1 MVITM
6 YENIDKMQYSPMIRQ
21 YLTIKEKYPDVIVF
35 FRLGDFYEMFFND
48 AIVASKE
55 LEIVL
60 TGKDAGTS
68 ERVPMCGIPFH
79 AVSSYLDKLTDKGY
93 KVAIVEQTEDPANAK
108 GIVNREVVRI
118 VTPGTVTEGTTL
130 DDNDYNF
137 ITTVSFYKE
146 RFILAYCDLTTG
158 ENFLTSLPTSE
169 DILIAE
175 LLKLK
180 TKEVVISSS
189 SNKNIFNKMKNVVS
203 LTVSVFDDV
212 SEISY
217 MSKIFEDLDK
227 EEKETFLRLLNYI
240 VLTQKKVLVHM
251 QKVNKYNIQGFMRID
266 LSSRR
271 NLEIL
276 ETLRFQN
283 KKNTLLSVL
292 DKCSTAMGSRYLKK
306 TLTFPLVEK
315 DKLLKRYE
323 IIQKML
329 KKFIEVTELR
339 TKLEAVYDL
348 ERIVGK
354 VSYESA
360 NPKDLLHLRNSLQV
374 LPEIVNLINKIKI
387 NDYFN
392 IREDI
397 NDFRVLYDLLNNAIS
412 DDAPFSAKD
421 RGIIKKGYSQELD
434 ELNEINLSGKD
445 YLLTIEKA
453 EREKTGIKTLKI
465 GYNRVFGYF
474 IEVPK
479 GSIDMVKEEYG
490 YVRKQTIST
499 AERYITQELKEKE
512 SLILRAEEKA
522 SELEYQLFTAIRES
536 VKGYADKLQNLARVI
551 SELDMMQSFAK
562 VSNENNYIKPEIN
575 DEHIIDIKNG
585 RHPVIELM
593 ASDYVPNDVKLDKD
607 DCILL
612 ITGPNMSGKST
623 YMRELALIAV
633 MAQIGCYVPASFCN
647 IPIFDAIYTRIGAA
661 DDIVSGQSTFMVEM
675 SEVNNALSFATQ
687 NSLILFDEI
696 GRGTATY
703 DGMALAQAI
712 IEYIHENIKCKTLF
726 STHYHE
732 LTALENNLNNL
743 KNVHVSCEEVNGD
756 IVFMHKV
763 LKGSVD
769 QSYGINVAKLANIP
783 LDVILRAKDILIKLE
798 GFDSQRNNKKGFD
811 LSLSNY
817 QAPLLYDSKTEKET
831 YVLNE
836 LKQANLYTM
845 NPIDAMNF
853 LNELQKKLK

>member
-1 MVITM
+1 M

-60 TGKDAGTS
+60 TGKDAGTE
-68 ERVPMCGIPFH
+68 ERVPMCGVPYH
-79 AVSSYLDKLTDKGY
+79 AVNSYLDKLTDRGY

-108 GIVNREVVRI
+108 GIVSREVVRI
-118 VTPGTVTEGTTL
+118 VTPGTVTDGMNLEET
-130 DDNDYNF
+130 DYNF
-137 ITTVSFYKE
+137 ISTVSFFKDKYV
-146 RFILAYCDLTTG
+146 LAYCDITTG
-158 ENFLTSLPTSE
+158 ENYLTNLPPSD

-180 TKEVVISSS
+180 TKEIVISSTT
-189 SNKNIFNKMKNVVS
+189 NKNVFTQIQGVVP
-203 LTVSVFDDV
+203 LTISIHDDV
-212 SEISY
+212 SEIDY
-217 MSKIFEDLDK
+217 MSKIVEDLDK
-227 EEKETFLRLLNYI
+227 DEKETFLRLLNYI
-240 VLTQKKVLVHM
+240 VLTQKRVLVHM
-251 QKVNKYNIQGFMRID
+251 QKVVKYSIKGFMKID

-306 TLTFPLVEK
+306 NLMFPLV
-315 DKLLKRYE
+315 DKELIEKRYD
-323 IIQKML
+323 IINKML
-329 KKFIEVTELR
+329 KKFIEVSELR
-339 TKLEAVYDL
+339 SKLEVIYDL

-354 VSYESA
+354 ISYESA

-374 LPEIVNLINKIKI
+374 LPEIINLVTKIKI
-387 NDYFN
+387 NDYFDLKNN
-392 IREDI
+392 IDE
-397 NDFRVLYDLLNNAIS
+397 FKALYNLLNSSIS

-421 RGIIKKGYSQELD
+421 RGIIKKGYNQELD
-434 ELNEINLSGKD
+434 ELNDMNLSGKD
-445 YLLTIEKA
+445 YLIDFEAKEK
-453 EREKTGIKTLKI
+453 ERTGIKNLKI

-474 IEVPK
+474 IEIPN
-479 GSIDMVKEEYG
+479 GSKNLVKEEYG

-522 SELEYQLFTAIRES
+522 SELEYQLFTKIREEA
-536 VKGYADKLQNLARVI
+536 KKYADSLQNLARII

-562 VSNENNYIKPEIN
+562 VSNENKYVRPILNNEN
-575 DEHIIDIKNG
+575 IIDIKNG
-585 RHPVIELM
+585 RHPVIELTI
-593 ASDYVPNDVKLDKD
+593 DNYVPNDVKMNND
-607 DCILL
+607 DYILL

-623 YMRELALIAV
+623 YMRELALIAI
-633 MAQIGCYVPASFCN
+633 MAQIGCYVPASSASL
-647 IPIFDAIYTRIGAA
+647 PVFDAIYTRIGAA

-675 SEVNNALSFATQ
+675 NEVNNALSFATKS
-687 NSLILFDEI
+687 SLILFDEI

-732 LTALENNLNNL
+732 LTILEQDLPGL
-743 KNVHVSCEEVNGD
+743 KNVHVSAEEINGD

-783 LDVILRAKDILIKLE
+783 LDVILRAKDILYKLE
-798 GFDSQRNNKKGFD
+798 SNEKKGID

-831 YVLNE
+831 FVLDSIKN
-836 LKQANLYTM
+836 ANIYAM
-845 NPIDAMNF
+845 NPLEAMN
-853 LNELQKKLK
+853 LLSDLQKKLK

>member
-1 MVITM
+1 M

-60 TGKDAGTS
+60 TGKDAGTE
-68 ERVPMCGIPFH
+68 ERVPMCGVPYH
-79 AVSSYLDKLTDKGY
+79 AVNSYLDKLTDRGY

-108 GIVNREVVRI
+108 GIVSREVVRI
-118 VTPGTVTEGTTL
+118 VTPGTVTDGMNLEET
-130 DDNDYNF
+130 DYNF
-137 ITTVSFYKE
+137 ISTVSFFKDKYV
-146 RFILAYCDLTTG
+146 LAYCDITTG
-158 ENFLTSLPTSE
+158 ENYLTNLPPSD

-180 TKEVVISSS
+180 TKEIVISSIT
-189 SNKNIFNKMKNVVS
+189 NKNVFTQIQGVVP
-203 LTVSVFDDV
+203 LTISIHDDV
-212 SEISY
+212 SEIDY
-217 MSKIFEDLDK
+217 MSKIVEDLDK
-227 EEKETFLRLLNYI
+227 DEKETFLRLLNYI
-240 VLTQKKVLVHM
+240 VLTQKRVLVHM
-251 QKVNKYNIQGFMRID
+251 QKVVKYSIKGFMKID

-306 TLTFPLVEK
+306 NLMFPLV
-315 DKLLKRYE
+315 DKELIEKRYD
-323 IIQKML
+323 IINKML
-329 KKFIEVTELR
+329 KKFIEVSELR
-339 TKLEAVYDL
+339 SKLEVIYDL

-354 VSYESA
+354 ISYESA

-374 LPEIVNLINKIKI
+374 LPEIINLVTKIKI
-387 NDYFN
+387 NDYFDLKNN
-392 IREDI
+392 IDE
-397 NDFRVLYDLLNNAIS
+397 FKALYNLLNSSIS

-421 RGIIKKGYSQELD
+421 RGIIKKGYNQELD
-434 ELNEINLSGKD
+434 ELNDMNLSGKD
-445 YLLTIEKA
+445 YLIDFEAKEK
-453 EREKTGIKTLKI
+453 ERTGIKNLKI

-474 IEVPK
+474 IEIPN
-479 GSIDMVKEEYG
+479 GSKNLVKEEFG

-522 SELEYQLFTAIRES
+522 SELEYQLFTKIREEA
-536 VKGYADKLQNLARVI
+536 KKYADSLQNLARII

-562 VSNENNYIKPEIN
+562 VSNENKYVRPILNNEN
-575 DEHIIDIKNG
+575 IIDIKNG
-585 RHPVIELM
+585 RHPVIELTI
-593 ASDYVPNDVKLDKD
+593 DNYVPNDVKMNND
-607 DCILL
+607 DYILL

-623 YMRELALIAV
+623 YMRELALIAI
-633 MAQIGCYVPASFCN
+633 MAQIGCYVPASSASL
-647 IPIFDAIYTRIGAA
+647 PVFDAIYTRIGAA

-675 SEVNNALSFATQ
+675 NEVNNALSFATKS
-687 NSLILFDEI
+687 SLILFDEI

-732 LTALENNLNNL
+732 LTILEQDLPGL
-743 KNVHVSCEEVNGD
+743 KNVHVSAEEINGD

-783 LDVILRAKDILIKLE
+783 LDVILRAKDILYKLE
-798 GFDSQRNNKKGFD
+798 SNEKKGID

-831 YVLNE
+831 FVLDSIKN
-836 LKQANLYTM
+836 ANIYAM
-845 NPIDAMNF
+845 NPLEAMN
-853 LNELQKKLK
+853 LLSDLQKKLK

>member
-1 MVITM
+1 M

-60 TGKDAGTS
+60 TGKDAGTE
-68 ERVPMCGIPFH
+68 ERVPMCGVPYH
-79 AVSSYLDKLTDKGY
+79 AVNSYLDKLTDRGY

-108 GIVNREVVRI
+108 GIVRREVVRI
-118 VTPGTVTEGTTL
+118 VTPGTVTDGMNLEET
-130 DDNDYNF
+130 DYNF
-137 ITTVSFYKE
+137 ISTVSFFKDKYV
-146 RFILAYCDLTTG
+146 LAYCDITTG
-158 ENFLTSLPTSE
+158 ENYLTNLPPSD

-180 TKEVVISSS
+180 TKEIVISSTT
-189 SNKNIFNKMKNVVS
+189 NKNVFTQIQSVVP
-203 LTVSVFDDV
+203 LTISIHDDV
-212 SEISY
+212 SEIDY
-217 MSKIFEDLDK
+217 MSKIVEDLDK
-227 EEKETFLRLLNYI
+227 DEKETFLRLLNYI
-240 VLTQKKVLVHM
+240 VLTQKRVLVHM
-251 QKVNKYNIQGFMRID
+251 QKVEKYSIKGFMKID

-306 TLTFPLVEK
+306 NLMFPLV
-315 DKLLKRYE
+315 DKELIEKRYD
-323 IIQKML
+323 IINKML
-329 KKFIEVTELR
+329 KKFIEVSELR
-339 TKLEAVYDL
+339 SKLEVIYDL

-354 VSYESA
+354 ISYESA

-374 LPEIVNLINKIKI
+374 LPEIINLVTKIKI
-387 NDYFN
+387 NDYFDLKNN
-392 IREDI
+392 IDE
-397 NDFRVLYDLLNNAIS
+397 FKALYNLLNSSIS

-421 RGIIKKGYSQELD
+421 RGIIKKGYNQELD
-434 ELNEINLSGKD
+434 ELNDMNLSGKD
-445 YLLTIEKA
+445 YLIDFEAKEK
-453 EREKTGIKTLKI
+453 ERTGIKNLKI

-474 IEVPK
+474 IEIPN
-479 GSIDMVKEEYG
+479 GSKNLVKEEFG

-522 SELEYQLFTAIRES
+522 SELEYQLFTKIREEA
-536 VKGYADKLQNLARVI
+536 KKYADSLQNLARII

-562 VSNENNYIKPEIN
+562 VSNENKYVRPILNNEN
-575 DEHIIDIKNG
+575 IIDIKNG
-585 RHPVIELM
+585 RHPVIELTI
-593 ASDYVPNDVKLDKD
+593 DNYVPNDVKMNND
-607 DCILL
+607 DYILL

-623 YMRELALIAV
+623 YMRELALIAI
-633 MAQIGCYVPASFCN
+633 MAQIGCYVPASSASL
-647 IPIFDAIYTRIGAA
+647 PVFDAIYTRIGAA

-675 SEVNNALSFATQ
+675 NEVNNALSFATKS
-687 NSLILFDEI
+687 SLILFDEI

-732 LTALENNLNNL
+732 LTILEQDLPGL
-743 KNVHVSCEEVNGD
+743 KNVHVSAEEINGD

-783 LDVILRAKDILIKLE
+783 LDVILRAKDILYKLE
-798 GFDSQRNNKKGFD
+798 SNEKKGID

-831 YVLNE
+831 FVLDSIKN
-836 LKQANLYTM
+836 ANIYAM
-845 NPIDAMNF
+845 NPLEAINLLSD
-853 LNELQKKLK
+853 LQKKLK

>member
-1 MVITM
+1 M

-60 TGKDAGTS
+60 TGKDAGTE
-68 ERVPMCGIPFH
+68 ERVPMCGVPYH
-79 AVSSYLDKLTDKGY
+79 AVNSYLDKLTDRGY

-108 GIVNREVVRI
+108 GIVSREVVRI
-118 VTPGTVTEGTTL
+118 VTPGTVTDEMNLEET
-130 DDNDYNF
+130 DYNF
-137 ITTVSFYKE
+137 ISTVSFFKDKYV
-146 RFILAYCDLTTG
+146 LAYCDITTG
-158 ENFLTSLPTSE
+158 ENYLTNLPPSD

-180 TKEVVISSS
+180 TKEIVISSTT
-189 SNKNIFNKMKNVVS
+189 NKNVFTQIQGVVP
-203 LTVSVFDDV
+203 LTISIHDDV
-212 SEISY
+212 SEIDY
-217 MSKIFEDLDK
+217 MSKIVEDLDK
-227 EEKETFLRLLNYI
+227 DEKETFLRLLNYI
-240 VLTQKKVLVHM
+240 VLTQKRVLVHM
-251 QKVNKYNIQGFMRID
+251 QKVVKYSIKGFMKID

-306 TLTFPLVEK
+306 NLMFPLV
-315 DKLLKRYE
+315 DKELIEKRYD
-323 IIQKML
+323 IINKML
-329 KKFIEVTELR
+329 KKFIEVSELR
-339 TKLEAVYDL
+339 SKLEVIYDL

-354 VSYESA
+354 ISYESA

-374 LPEIVNLINKIKI
+374 LPEIINLVTKIKI
-387 NDYFN
+387 NDYFDLKNN
-392 IREDI
+392 IDE
-397 NDFRVLYDLLNNAIS
+397 FKALYNLLNSSIS

-421 RGIIKKGYSQELD
+421 RGIIKKGYNQELD
-434 ELNEINLSGKD
+434 ELNDMNLSGKD
-445 YLLTIEKA
+445 YLIDFEAKEK
-453 EREKTGIKTLKI
+453 ERTGIKNLKI

-474 IEVPK
+474 IEIPN
-479 GSIDMVKEEYG
+479 GSKNLVKEEFG

-522 SELEYQLFTAIRES
+522 SELEYQLFTKIREEA
-536 VKGYADKLQNLARVI
+536 KKYADSLQNLARII

-562 VSNENNYIKPEIN
+562 VSNENKYVRPILNNEN
-575 DEHIIDIKNG
+575 IIDIKNG
-585 RHPVIELM
+585 RHPVIELTI
-593 ASDYVPNDVKLDKD
+593 DNYVPNDVKMND
-607 DCILL
+607 DDFILL

-623 YMRELALIAV
+623 YMRELALIAI
-633 MAQIGCYVPASFCN
+633 MAQIGCYVPASSASL
-647 IPIFDAIYTRIGAA
+647 PVFDAIYTRIGAA

-675 SEVNNALSFATQ
+675 NEVNNALSFATKS
-687 NSLILFDEI
+687 SLILFDEI

-732 LTALENNLNNL
+732 LTILEQDLPGL
-743 KNVHVSCEEVNGD
+743 KNVHVSAEEINGD

-783 LDVILRAKDILIKLE
+783 LDVILRAKDILYKLE
-798 GFDSQRNNKKGFD
+798 SNEKKGID

-831 YVLNE
+831 FVLDSIKN
-836 LKQANLYTM
+836 ANIYAM
-845 NPIDAMNF
+845 NPLEAMN
-853 LNELQKKLK
+853 LLSDLQKKLK

>member
-1 MVITM
+1 M

-60 TGKDAGTS
+60 TGKDAGTE
-68 ERVPMCGIPFH
+68 ERVPMCGVPYH
-79 AVSSYLDKLTDKGY
+79 AVNSYLDKLTDRGY

-108 GIVNREVVRI
+108 GIVSREVVRI
-118 VTPGTVTEGTTL
+118 VTPGTVTDGMNLEET
-130 DDNDYNF
+130 DYNF
-137 ITTVSFYKE
+137 ISTVSFFKDKYV
-146 RFILAYCDLTTG
+146 LAYCDITTG
-158 ENFLTSLPTSE
+158 ENYLTNLPPSD

-180 TKEVVISSS
+180 TKEIVISSTT
-189 SNKNIFNKMKNVVS
+189 NKNVFTQIQSVVP
-203 LTVSVFDDV
+203 LTISIHDDV
-212 SEISY
+212 SEIDY
-217 MSKIFEDLDK
+217 MSKIVEDLDK
-227 EEKETFLRLLNYI
+227 DEKETFLRLLNYI
-240 VLTQKKVLVHM
+240 VLTQKRVLVHM
-251 QKVNKYNIQGFMRID
+251 QKVEKYSIKGFMKID

-306 TLTFPLVEK
+306 NLMFPLV
-315 DKLLKRYE
+315 DKELIEKRYD
-323 IIQKML
+323 IINKML
-329 KKFIEVTELR
+329 KKFIEVSELR
-339 TKLEAVYDL
+339 SKLEVIYDL

-354 VSYESA
+354 ISYESA

-374 LPEIVNLINKIKI
+374 LPEIINLVTKIKI
-387 NDYFN
+387 NDYFDLKNN
-392 IREDI
+392 IDE
-397 NDFRVLYDLLNNAIS
+397 FKALYNLLNSSIS

-421 RGIIKKGYSQELD
+421 RGIIKKGYNQELD
-434 ELNEINLSGKD
+434 ELNDMNLSGKD
-445 YLLTIEKA
+445 YLIDFEAKEK
-453 EREKTGIKTLKI
+453 ERTGIKNLKI

-474 IEVPK
+474 IEIPN
-479 GSIDMVKEEYG
+479 GSKNLVKEEFG

-522 SELEYQLFTAIRES
+522 SELEYQLFTKIREEA
-536 VKGYADKLQNLARVI
+536 KKYADSLQNLARII

-562 VSNENNYIKPEIN
+562 VSNENKYVRPILNNEN
-575 DEHIIDIKNG
+575 IIDIKNG
-585 RHPVIELM
+585 RHPVIELTI
-593 ASDYVPNDVKLDKD
+593 DNYVPNDVKMNND
-607 DCILL
+607 DYILL

-623 YMRELALIAV
+623 YMRELALIAI
-633 MAQIGCYVPASFCN
+633 MAQIGCYVPASSASL
-647 IPIFDAIYTRIGAA
+647 PVFDAIYTRIGAA

-675 SEVNNALSFATQ
+675 NEVNNALSFATKS
-687 NSLILFDEI
+687 SLILFDEI

-732 LTALENNLNNL
+732 LTILEQDLPGL
-743 KNVHVSCEEVNGD
+743 KNVHVSAEEINGD

-783 LDVILRAKDILIKLE
+783 LDVILRAKDILYKLE
-798 GFDSQRNNKKGFD
+798 SNEKKGID

-831 YVLNE
+831 FVLDSIKN
-836 LKQANLYTM
+836 ANIYAM
-845 NPIDAMNF
+845 NPLEAMN
-853 LNELQKKLK
+853 LLSDLQKKLK

>member
-1 MVITM
+1 M

-60 TGKDAGTS
+60 TGKDAGTE
-68 ERVPMCGIPFH
+68 ERVPMCGVPYH
-79 AVSSYLDKLTDKGY
+79 AVNSYLDKLTDRGY

-108 GIVNREVVRI
+108 GIVSREVVRI
-118 VTPGTVTEGTTL
+118 VTPGTVTDGMNLEET
-130 DDNDYNF
+130 DYNF
-137 ITTVSFYKE
+137 ISTVSFFKDKYV
-146 RFILAYCDLTTG
+146 LAYCDITTG
-158 ENFLTSLPTSE
+158 ENYLTNLPPSD

-180 TKEVVISSS
+180 TKEIVISSTT
-189 SNKNIFNKMKNVVS
+189 NKNVFNQIQGVVP
-203 LTVSVFDDV
+203 LTISIHDDV
-212 SEISY
+212 SEIDY
-217 MSKIFEDLDK
+217 MSKIVEDLDK
-227 EEKETFLRLLNYI
+227 DEKETFLRLLNYI
-240 VLTQKKVLVHM
+240 VLTQKRVLVHM
-251 QKVNKYNIQGFMRID
+251 QKVVKYSIKGFMKID

-306 TLTFPLVEK
+306 NLMFPLV
-315 DKLLKRYE
+315 DKELIEKRYD
-323 IIQKML
+323 IINKML
-329 KKFIEVTELR
+329 KKFIEVSELR
-339 TKLEAVYDL
+339 SKLEVIYDL

-354 VSYESA
+354 ISYESA

-374 LPEIVNLINKIKI
+374 LPEIINLVTKIKI
-387 NDYFN
+387 NDYFDLKNN
-392 IREDI
+392 IDE
-397 NDFRVLYDLLNNAIS
+397 FKALYNLLNSSIS

-421 RGIIKKGYSQELD
+421 RGIIKKGYNQELD
-434 ELNEINLSGKD
+434 ELNDMNLSGKD
-445 YLLTIEKA
+445 YLIDFEAKEK
-453 EREKTGIKTLKI
+453 ERTGIKNLKI

-474 IEVPK
+474 IEIPN
-479 GSIDMVKEEYG
+479 GSKNLVKEEFG

-522 SELEYQLFTAIRES
+522 SELEYQLFTKIREEA
-536 VKGYADKLQNLARVI
+536 KKYADSLQNLARII

-562 VSNENNYIKPEIN
+562 VSNENKYVRPILNNEN
-575 DEHIIDIKNG
+575 IIDIKNG
-585 RHPVIELM
+585 RHPVIELTI
-593 ASDYVPNDVKLDKD
+593 DNYVPNDVKMND
-607 DCILL
+607 DDFILL

-623 YMRELALIAV
+623 YMRELALIAI
-633 MAQIGCYVPASFCN
+633 MAQIGCYVPASSASL
-647 IPIFDAIYTRIGAA
+647 PVFDAIYTRIGAA

-675 SEVNNALSFATQ
+675 NEVNNALSFATKS
-687 NSLILFDEI
+687 SLILFDEI

-732 LTALENNLNNL
+732 LTILEQDLPGL
-743 KNVHVSCEEVNGD
+743 KNVHVSAEEINGD

-783 LDVILRAKDILIKLE
+783 LDVILRAKDILYKLE
-798 GFDSQRNNKKGFD
+798 SNEKKGID

-831 YVLNE
+831 FVLDSIKN
-836 LKQANLYTM
+836 ANIYAM
-845 NPIDAMNF
+845 NPLEAMN
-853 LNELQKKLK
+853 LLSDLQKKLK

>member
-1 MVITM
+1 M

-60 TGKDAGTS
+60 TGKDAGTE
-68 ERVPMCGIPFH
+68 ERVPMCGVPYH
-79 AVSSYLDKLTDKGY
+79 AVNSYLDKLTDRGY

-108 GIVNREVVRI
+108 GIVSREVVRI
-118 VTPGTVTEGTTL
+118 VTPGTVTDGMNLEET
-130 DDNDYNF
+130 DYNF
-137 ITTVSFYKE
+137 ISTVSFFKDKYV
-146 RFILAYCDLTTG
+146 LAYCDITTG
-158 ENFLTSLPTSE
+158 ENYLTNLPPSD

-180 TKEVVISSS
+180 TKEIVISSTT
-189 SNKNIFNKMKNVVS
+189 NKNVFTQIQGVVP
-203 LTVSVFDDV
+203 LTISIHDDV
-212 SEISY
+212 SEIDY
-217 MSKIFEDLDK
+217 MSKIVEDLDK
-227 EEKETFLRLLNYI
+227 DEKETFLRLLNYI
-240 VLTQKKVLVHM
+240 VLTQKRVLVHM
-251 QKVNKYNIQGFMRID
+251 QKVEKYSIKGFMKID

-306 TLTFPLVEK
+306 NLMFPLV
-315 DKLLKRYE
+315 DKELIEKRYD
-323 IIQKML
+323 IINKML
-329 KKFIEVTELR
+329 KKFIEVSELR
-339 TKLEAVYDL
+339 SKLEVIYDL

-354 VSYESA
+354 ISYESA

-374 LPEIVNLINKIKI
+374 LPEIINLVTKIKI
-387 NDYFN
+387 NDYFDLKNN
-392 IREDI
+392 IDE
-397 NDFRVLYDLLNNAIS
+397 FKALYNLLNSSIS

-421 RGIIKKGYSQELD
+421 RGIIKKGYNQELD
-434 ELNEINLSGKD
+434 ELNDMNLSGKD
-445 YLLTIEKA
+445 YLIDFEAKEK
-453 EREKTGIKTLKI
+453 ERTGIKNLKI

-474 IEVPK
+474 IEIPN
-479 GSIDMVKEEYG
+479 GSKNLVKEEFG

-522 SELEYQLFTAIRES
+522 SELEYQLFTKIREEA
-536 VKGYADKLQNLARVI
+536 KKYADSLQNLARII

-562 VSNENNYIKPEIN
+562 VSNENKYVRPILNNEN
-575 DEHIIDIKNG
+575 IIDIKNG
-585 RHPVIELM
+585 RHPVIELTI
-593 ASDYVPNDVKLDKD
+593 DNYVPNDVKMNND
-607 DCILL
+607 DYILL

-623 YMRELALIAV
+623 YMRELALIAI
-633 MAQIGCYVPASFCN
+633 MAQIGCYVPASSASL
-647 IPIFDAIYTRIGAA
+647 PVFDAIYTRIGAA

-675 SEVNNALSFATQ
+675 NEVNNALSFATKS
-687 NSLILFDEI
+687 SLILFDEI

-732 LTALENNLNNL
+732 LTILEQDLPGL
-743 KNVHVSCEEVNGD
+743 KNVHVSAEEINGD

-783 LDVILRAKDILIKLE
+783 LDVILRAKDILYKLE
-798 GFDSQRNNKKGFD
+798 SNEKKGID

-831 YVLNE
+831 FVLDSIKN
-836 LKQANLYTM
+836 ANIYAM
-845 NPIDAMNF
+845 NPLEAINLLSD
-853 LNELQKKLK
+853 LQKKLK

>member
-1 MVITM
+1 M

-60 TGKDAGTS
+60 TGKDAGTE
-68 ERVPMCGIPFH
+68 ERVPMCGVPYH
-79 AVSSYLDKLTDKGY
+79 AVNSYLDKLTDRGY

-108 GIVNREVVRI
+108 GIVSREVVRI
-118 VTPGTVTEGTTL
+118 VTPGTVTDGMNLEET
-130 DDNDYNF
+130 DYNF
-137 ITTVSFYKE
+137 ISTVSFFKDKYV
-146 RFILAYCDLTTG
+146 LAYCDITTG
-158 ENFLTSLPTSE
+158 ENYLTNLPPSD

-180 TKEVVISSS
+180 TKEIVISSTT
-189 SNKNIFNKMKNVVS
+189 NKNVFTQIQGVVP
-203 LTVSVFDDV
+203 LTISIHDDV
-212 SEISY
+212 SEIDY
-217 MSKIFEDLDK
+217 MSKIVEDLDK
-227 EEKETFLRLLNYI
+227 DEKETFLRLLNYI
-240 VLTQKKVLVHM
+240 VLTQKRVLVHM
-251 QKVNKYNIQGFMRID
+251 QKVVKYSIKGFMKID

-306 TLTFPLVEK
+306 NLMFPLV
-315 DKLLKRYE
+315 DKELIEKRYD
-323 IIQKML
+323 IINKML
-329 KKFIEVTELR
+329 KKFIEVSELR
-339 TKLEAVYDL
+339 SKLEVIYDL

-354 VSYESA
+354 ISYESA

-374 LPEIVNLINKIKI
+374 LPEIINLVTKIKI
-387 NDYFN
+387 NDYFDLKNN
-392 IREDI
+392 IDE
-397 NDFRVLYDLLNNAIS
+397 FKALYNLLNSSIS

-421 RGIIKKGYSQELD
+421 RGIIKKGYNQELD
-434 ELNEINLSGKD
+434 ELNDMNLSGKD
-445 YLLTIEKA
+445 YLIDFEAKEK
-453 EREKTGIKTLKI
+453 ERTGIKNLKI

-474 IEVPK
+474 IEIPN
-479 GSIDMVKEEYG
+479 GSKNLVKEEFG

-522 SELEYQLFTAIRES
+522 SELEYQLFTKIREEA
-536 VKGYADKLQNLARVI
+536 KKYADSLQNLARII

-562 VSNENNYIKPEIN
+562 VSNENKYVRPILNNEN
-575 DEHIIDIKNG
+575 IIDIKNG
-585 RHPVIELM
+585 RHPVIELTI
-593 ASDYVPNDVKLDKD
+593 DNYVPNDVKMND
-607 DCILL
+607 DDFILL

-623 YMRELALIAV
+623 YMRELALIAI
-633 MAQIGCYVPASFCN
+633 MAQIGCYVPASSASL
-647 IPIFDAIYTRIGAA
+647 PVFDAIYTRIGAA

-675 SEVNNALSFATQ
+675 NEVNNALSFATKS
-687 NSLILFDEI
+687 SLILFDEI

-732 LTALENNLNNL
+732 LTILEQDLPGL
-743 KNVHVSCEEVNGD
+743 KNVHVSAEEINGD

-783 LDVILRAKDILIKLE
+783 LDVILRAKDILYKLE
-798 GFDSQRNNKKGFD
+798 SNEKKGID

-831 YVLNE
+831 FVLDSIKN
-836 LKQANLYTM
+836 ANIYAM
-845 NPIDAMNF
+845 NPLEAMN
-853 LNELQKKLK
+853 LLSDLQKKLK

>member
-1 MVITM
+1 M

-60 TGKDAGTS
+60 TGKDAGTE
-68 ERVPMCGIPFH
+68 ERVPMCGVPYH
-79 AVSSYLDKLTDKGY
+79 AVNSYLDKLTDRGY

-108 GIVNREVVRI
+108 GIVSREVVRI
-118 VTPGTVTEGTTL
+118 VTPGTVTDGMNLEET
-130 DDNDYNF
+130 DYNF
-137 ITTVSFYKE
+137 ISTVSFFKDKYV
-146 RFILAYCDLTTG
+146 LAYCDITTG
-158 ENFLTSLPTSE
+158 ENYLTNLPPSD

-180 TKEVVISSS
+180 TKEIVISSTT
-189 SNKNIFNKMKNVVS
+189 NKNVFTQIQSVVP
-203 LTVSVFDDV
+203 LTISIHNDV
-212 SEISY
+212 SEIDY
-217 MSKIFEDLDK
+217 MSKIVEDLDK
-227 EEKETFLRLLNYI
+227 DEKETFLRLLNYI
-240 VLTQKKVLVHM
+240 VLTQKRVLVHM
-251 QKVNKYNIQGFMRID
+251 QKVEKYSIKGFMKID

-306 TLTFPLVEK
+306 NLMFPLV
-315 DKLLKRYE
+315 DKELIEKRYD
-323 IIQKML
+323 IINKML
-329 KKFIEVTELR
+329 KKFIEVSELR
-339 TKLEAVYDL
+339 SKLEVIYDL

-354 VSYESA
+354 ISYESA

-374 LPEIVNLINKIKI
+374 LPEIINLVTKIKI
-387 NDYFN
+387 NDYFDLKNN
-392 IREDI
+392 IDE
-397 NDFRVLYDLLNNAIS
+397 FKALYNLLNSSIS

-421 RGIIKKGYSQELD
+421 RGIIKKGYNQELD
-434 ELNEINLSGKD
+434 ELNDMNLSGKD
-445 YLLTIEKA
+445 YLIDFEAKEK
-453 EREKTGIKTLKI
+453 ERTGIKNLKI

-474 IEVPK
+474 IEIPN
-479 GSIDMVKEEYG
+479 GSKNLVKEEFG

-522 SELEYQLFTAIRES
+522 SELEYQLFTKIREEA
-536 VKGYADKLQNLARVI
+536 KKYADSLQNLARII

-562 VSNENNYIKPEIN
+562 VSNENKYVRPILNNEN
-575 DEHIIDIKNG
+575 IIDIKNG
-585 RHPVIELM
+585 RHPVIELTI
-593 ASDYVPNDVKLDKD
+593 DNYVPNDVKMNND
-607 DCILL
+607 DYILL

-623 YMRELALIAV
+623 YMRELALIAI
-633 MAQIGCYVPASFCN
+633 MAQIGCYVPASSASL
-647 IPIFDAIYTRIGAA
+647 PVFDAIYTRIGAA

-675 SEVNNALSFATQ
+675 NEVNNALSFATKS
-687 NSLILFDEI
+687 SLILFDEI

-732 LTALENNLNNL
+732 LTILEQDLPGL
-743 KNVHVSCEEVNGD
+743 KNVHVSAEEINGD

-783 LDVILRAKDILIKLE
+783 LDVILRAKDILYKLE
-798 GFDSQRNNKKGFD
+798 SNEKKGID

-831 YVLNE
+831 FVLDSIKN
-836 LKQANLYTM
+836 ANIYAM
-845 NPIDAMNF
+845 NPLEAMN
-853 LNELQKKLK
+853 LLSDLQKKLK

>member
-1 MVITM
+1 M

-60 TGKDAGTS
+60 TGKDAGTE
-68 ERVPMCGIPFH
+68 ERVPMCGVPYH
-79 AVSSYLDKLTDKGY
+79 AVNSYLDKLTDRGY

-108 GIVNREVVRI
+108 GIVSREVVRI
-118 VTPGTVTEGTTL
+118 VTPGTVTDGMNLEET
-130 DDNDYNF
+130 DYNF
-137 ITTVSFYKE
+137 ISTVSFFKDKYV
-146 RFILAYCDLTTG
+146 LAYCDITTG
-158 ENFLTSLPTSE
+158 ENYLTNLPPSD

-180 TKEVVISSS
+180 TKEIVISSTT
-189 SNKNIFNKMKNVVS
+189 NKNVFTQIQGVVP
-203 LTVSVFDDV
+203 LTISIHDDV
-212 SEISY
+212 SEIDY
-217 MSKIFEDLDK
+217 MSKIVEDLDK
-227 EEKETFLRLLNYI
+227 DEKETFLRLLNYI
-240 VLTQKKVLVHM
+240 VLTQKRVLVHM
-251 QKVNKYNIQGFMRID
+251 QKVVKYSIKGFMKID

-306 TLTFPLVEK
+306 NLMFPLV
-315 DKLLKRYE
+315 DKELIEKRYD
-323 IIQKML
+323 IINKML
-329 KKFIEVTELR
+329 KKFIEVSELR
-339 TKLEAVYDL
+339 SKLEVIYDL

-354 VSYESA
+354 ISYESA

-374 LPEIVNLINKIKI
+374 LPEIINLVTKIKI
-387 NDYFN
+387 NDYFDLKNN
-392 IREDI
+392 IDE
-397 NDFRVLYDLLNNAIS
+397 FKALYNLLNSSIS

-421 RGIIKKGYSQELD
+421 RGIIKKGYNQELD
-434 ELNEINLSGKD
+434 ELNDMNLSGKD
-445 YLLTIEKA
+445 YLIDFEAKEK
-453 EREKTGIKTLKI
+453 ERTGIKNLKI

-474 IEVPK
+474 IEIPN
-479 GSIDMVKEEYG
+479 GSKNLVKEEFG

-522 SELEYQLFTAIRES
+522 SGLEYQLFTKIREEA
-536 VKGYADKLQNLARVI
+536 KKYADSLQNLARII

-562 VSNENNYIKPEIN
+562 VSNENKYVRPILNNEN
-575 DEHIIDIKNG
+575 IIDIKNG
-585 RHPVIELM
+585 RHPVIELTI
-593 ASDYVPNDVKLDKD
+593 DNYVPNDVKMNND
-607 DCILL
+607 DYILL

-623 YMRELALIAV
+623 YMRELALIAI
-633 MAQIGCYVPASFCN
+633 MAQIGCYVPASSASL
-647 IPIFDAIYTRIGAA
+647 PVFDAIYTRIGAA

-675 SEVNNALSFATQ
+675 NEVNNALSFATKS
-687 NSLILFDEI
+687 SLILFDEI

-732 LTALENNLNNL
+732 LTILEQDLPGL
-743 KNVHVSCEEVNGD
+743 KNVHVSAEEINGD

-783 LDVILRAKDILIKLE
+783 LDVILRAKDILYKLE
-798 GFDSQRNNKKGFD
+798 SNEKKGID

-831 YVLNE
+831 FVLDSIKN
-836 LKQANLYTM
+836 ANIYAM
-845 NPIDAMNF
+845 NPLEAMN
-853 LNELQKKLK
+853 LLSDLQKKLK

>member
-1 MVITM
+1 M

-60 TGKDAGTS
+60 TGKDAGTE
-68 ERVPMCGIPFH
+68 ERVPMCGVPYH
-79 AVSSYLDKLTDKGY
+79 AVNSYLDKLTDRGY

-108 GIVNREVVRI
+108 GIVSREVVRI
-118 VTPGTVTEGTTL
+118 VTPGTVTDGMNLEET
-130 DDNDYNF
+130 DYNF
-137 ITTVSFYKE
+137 ISTVSFFKDKYV
-146 RFILAYCDLTTG
+146 LAYCDITTG
-158 ENFLTSLPTSE
+158 ENYLTNLPPSD

-180 TKEVVISSS
+180 TKEIVISSTT
-189 SNKNIFNKMKNVVS
+189 NKNVFTQIQGVVP
-203 LTVSVFDDV
+203 LTISIHDDV
-212 SEISY
+212 SEIDY
-217 MSKIFEDLDK
+217 MSKIVEDLDK
-227 EEKETFLRLLNYI
+227 DEKETFLRLLNYI
-240 VLTQKKVLVHM
+240 VLTQKRVLVHM
-251 QKVNKYNIQGFMRID
+251 QKVVKYSIKGFMKID

-306 TLTFPLVEK
+306 NLMFPLV
-315 DKLLKRYE
+315 DKELIEKRYD
-323 IIQKML
+323 IINKML
-329 KKFIEVTELR
+329 KKFIEVSELR
-339 TKLEAVYDL
+339 SKLEVIYDL

-354 VSYESA
+354 ISYESA

-374 LPEIVNLINKIKI
+374 LPEIINLVTKIKI
-387 NDYFN
+387 NDYFDLKNN
-392 IREDI
+392 IDE
-397 NDFRVLYDLLNNAIS
+397 FKALYNLLNSSIS

-421 RGIIKKGYSQELD
+421 RGIIKKGYNQELD
-434 ELNEINLSGKD
+434 ELNDMNLSGKD
-445 YLLTIEKA
+445 YLIDFEAKEK
-453 EREKTGIKTLKI
+453 ERTGIKNLKI

-474 IEVPK
+474 IEIPN
-479 GSIDMVKEEYG
+479 GSKNLVKEEFG

-522 SELEYQLFTAIRES
+522 SELEYQLFTKIREEA
-536 VKGYADKLQNLARVI
+536 KKYADSLQNLARII

-562 VSNENNYIKPEIN
+562 VSNENKYVRPILNNEN
-575 DEHIIDIKNG
+575 IIDIKNG
-585 RHPVIELM
+585 RHPVIELTI
-593 ASDYVPNDVKLDKD
+593 DNYVPNDVKMNND
-607 DCILL
+607 DYILL

-623 YMRELALIAV
+623 YMRELALIAI
-633 MAQIGCYVPASFCN
+633 MAQIGCYVPASSASL
-647 IPIFDAIYTRIGAA
+647 PVFDAIYTRIGAA

-675 SEVNNALSFATQ
+675 NEVNNALSFATKS
-687 NSLILFDEI
+687 SLILFDEI

-732 LTALENNLNNL
+732 LTILEQDLPGL
-743 KNVHVSCEEVNGD
+743 KNVHVSAEEINGD

-783 LDVILRAKDILIKLE
+783 LDVILRAKDILYKLE
-798 GFDSQRNNKKGFD
+798 SNEKKGID

-831 YVLNE
+831 FVLDSIKN
-836 LKQANLYTM
+836 ANIYAM
-845 NPIDAMNF
+845 NPLEAMN
-853 LNELQKKLK
+853 LLSDLQKKLK

>member
-1 MVITM
+1 M

-60 TGKDAGTS
+60 TGKDAGTE
-68 ERVPMCGIPFH
+68 ERVPMCGVPYH
-79 AVSSYLDKLTDKGY
+79 AVNSYLDKLTDRGY

-108 GIVNREVVRI
+108 GIVSREVVRI
-118 VTPGTVTEGTTL
+118 VTPGTVTDGMNLEET
-130 DDNDYNF
+130 DYNF
-137 ITTVSFYKE
+137 ISTVSFFKDKYV
-146 RFILAYCDLTTG
+146 LAYCDITTG
-158 ENFLTSLPTSE
+158 ENYLTNLPPSD

-180 TKEVVISSS
+180 TKEIVISSTT
-189 SNKNIFNKMKNVVS
+189 NKNVFTQIQSVVP
-203 LTVSVFDDV
+203 LTISIHDDV
-212 SEISY
+212 SEIDY
-217 MSKIFEDLDK
+217 MSKIVEDLDK
-227 EEKETFLRLLNYI
+227 DEKETFLRLLNYI
-240 VLTQKKVLVHM
+240 VLTQKRVLVHM
-251 QKVNKYNIQGFMRID
+251 QKVEKYSIKGFMKID

-306 TLTFPLVEK
+306 NLMFPLV
-315 DKLLKRYE
+315 DKELIEKRYD
-323 IIQKML
+323 IINKML
-329 KKFIEVTELR
+329 KKFIEVSELR
-339 TKLEAVYDL
+339 SKLEVIYDL

-354 VSYESA
+354 ISYESA

-374 LPEIVNLINKIKI
+374 LPEIINLVTKIKI
-387 NDYFN
+387 NDYFDLKNN
-392 IREDI
+392 IDE
-397 NDFRVLYDLLNNAIS
+397 FKALYNLLNSSIS

-421 RGIIKKGYSQELD
+421 RGIIKKGYNQELD
-434 ELNEINLSGKD
+434 ELNDMNLSGKD
-445 YLLTIEKA
+445 YLIDFEAKEK
-453 EREKTGIKTLKI
+453 ERTGIKNLKI

-474 IEVPK
+474 IEIPN
-479 GSIDMVKEEYG
+479 GSKNLVKEEFG

-522 SELEYQLFTAIRES
+522 SELEYQLFTKIREEA
-536 VKGYADKLQNLARVI
+536 KKYADSLQNLARII

-562 VSNENNYIKPEIN
+562 VSNENKYVRPILNNEN
-575 DEHIIDIKNG
+575 IIDIKNG
-585 RHPVIELM
+585 RHPVIELTI
-593 ASDYVPNDVKLDKD
+593 DNYVPNDVKMNND
-607 DCILL
+607 DYILL

-623 YMRELALIAV
+623 YMRELALIAI
-633 MAQIGCYVPASFCN
+633 MAQIGCYVPASSASL
-647 IPIFDAIYTRIGAA
+647 PVFDAIYTRIGAA

-675 SEVNNALSFATQ
+675 NEVNNALSFATKS
-687 NSLILFDEI
+687 SLILFDEI

-732 LTALENNLNNL
+732 LTILEQDLPGL
-743 KNVHVSCEEVNGD
+743 KNVHVSAEEINGD

-783 LDVILRAKDILIKLE
+783 LDVILRAKDILYKLE
-798 GFDSQRNNKKGFD
+798 INEKKGID

-831 YVLNE
+831 FVLDSIKN
-836 LKQANLYTM
+836 ANIYAM
-845 NPIDAMNF
+845 NPLEAINLLSD
-853 LNELQKKLK
+853 LQKKLK

>member
-1 MVITM
+1 M

-60 TGKDAGTS
+60 TGKDAGTE
-68 ERVPMCGIPFH
+68 ERVPMCGVPYH
-79 AVSSYLDKLTDKGY
+79 AVNSYLDKLTDRGY

-108 GIVNREVVRI
+108 GIVSREVVRI
-118 VTPGTVTEGTTL
+118 VTPGTVTDGMNLEET
-130 DDNDYNF
+130 DYNF
-137 ITTVSFYKE
+137 ISTVSFFKDKYV
-146 RFILAYCDLTTG
+146 LAYCDITTG
-158 ENFLTSLPTSE
+158 ENYLTNLPPSD

-180 TKEVVISSS
+180 TKEIVISSTT
-189 SNKNIFNKMKNVVS
+189 NKNVFTQIQSVVP
-203 LTVSVFDDV
+203 LTISIHDDV
-212 SEISY
+212 SEIDY
-217 MSKIFEDLDK
+217 MSKIVEDLDK
-227 EEKETFLRLLNYI
+227 DEKETFLRLLNYI
-240 VLTQKKVLVHM
+240 VLTQKRVLVHM
-251 QKVNKYNIQGFMRID
+251 QKVVKYSIKGFMKID

-306 TLTFPLVEK
+306 NLMFPLV
-315 DKLLKRYE
+315 DKELIEKRYD
-323 IIQKML
+323 IINKML
-329 KKFIEVTELR
+329 KKFIEVSELR
-339 TKLEAVYDL
+339 SKLEVIYDL

-354 VSYESA
+354 ISYESA

-374 LPEIVNLINKIKI
+374 LPEIINLVTKIKI
-387 NDYFN
+387 NDYFDLKNN
-392 IREDI
+392 IDE
-397 NDFRVLYDLLNNAIS
+397 FKALYNLLNSSIS

-421 RGIIKKGYSQELD
+421 RGIIKKGYNQELD
-434 ELNEINLSGKD
+434 ELNDMNLSGKD
-445 YLLTIEKA
+445 YLIDFEAKEK
-453 EREKTGIKTLKI
+453 ERTGIKNLKI

-474 IEVPK
+474 IEIPN
-479 GSIDMVKEEYG
+479 GSKNLVKEEFG

-522 SELEYQLFTAIRES
+522 SELEYQLFTKIREEA
-536 VKGYADKLQNLARVI
+536 KKYADSLQNLARII

-562 VSNENNYIKPEIN
+562 VSNENKYVRPILNNEN
-575 DEHIIDIKNG
+575 IIDIKNG
-585 RHPVIELM
+585 RHPVIELTI
-593 ASDYVPNDVKLDKD
+593 DNYVPNDVKMNND
-607 DCILL
+607 DYILL

-623 YMRELALIAV
+623 YMRELALIAI
-633 MAQIGCYVPASFCN
+633 MAQIGCYVPASSASL
-647 IPIFDAIYTRIGAA
+647 PVFDAIYTRIGAA

-675 SEVNNALSFATQ
+675 NEVNNALSFATKS
-687 NSLILFDEI
+687 SLILFDEI

-732 LTALENNLNNL
+732 LTILEQDLPGL
-743 KNVHVSCEEVNGD
+743 KNVHVSAEEINGD

-783 LDVILRAKDILIKLE
+783 LDVILRAKDILYKLE
-798 GFDSQRNNKKGFD
+798 SNEKKGID

-831 YVLNE
+831 FVLDSIKN
-836 LKQANLYTM
+836 ANIYAM
-845 NPIDAMNF
+845 NPLEAINLLSD
-853 LNELQKKLK
+853 LQKKLK

>member
-1 MVITM
+1 M

-60 TGKDAGTS
+60 TGKDAGTE
-68 ERVPMCGIPFH
+68 ERVPMCGVPYH
-79 AVSSYLDKLTDKGY
+79 AVNSYLDKLTDRGY

-108 GIVNREVVRI
+108 GIVSREVVRI
-118 VTPGTVTEGTTL
+118 VTPGTVTDGMNLEET
-130 DDNDYNF
+130 DYNF
-137 ITTVSFYKE
+137 ISTVSFFKDKYV
-146 RFILAYCDLTTG
+146 LAYCDITTG
-158 ENFLTSLPTSE
+158 ENYLTNLPPSD

-180 TKEVVISSS
+180 TKEIVISSTT
-189 SNKNIFNKMKNVVS
+189 NKNVFTQIQSVVP
-203 LTVSVFDDV
+203 LTISIHDDV
-212 SEISY
+212 SEIDY
-217 MSKIFEDLDK
+217 MSKIVEDLDK
-227 EEKETFLRLLNYI
+227 DEKETFLRLLNYI
-240 VLTQKKVLVHM
+240 VLTQKRVLVHM
-251 QKVNKYNIQGFMRID
+251 QKVEKYSIKGFMKID

-306 TLTFPLVEK
+306 NLMFPLV
-315 DKLLKRYE
+315 DKELIEKRYD
-323 IIQKML
+323 IINKML
-329 KKFIEVTELR
+329 KKFIEVSELR
-339 TKLEAVYDL
+339 SKLEVIYDL

-354 VSYESA
+354 ISYESA

-374 LPEIVNLINKIKI
+374 LPEIINLVTKIKI
-387 NDYFN
+387 NDYFDLKNN
-392 IREDI
+392 IDE
-397 NDFRVLYDLLNNAIS
+397 FKALYNLLNSSIS

-421 RGIIKKGYSQELD
+421 RGIIKKGYNQELD
-434 ELNEINLSGKD
+434 ELNDMNLSGKD
-445 YLLTIEKA
+445 YLIDFEAKEK
-453 EREKTGIKTLKI
+453 ERTGIKNLKI

-474 IEVPK
+474 IEIPN
-479 GSIDMVKEEYG
+479 GSKNLVKEEFG

-522 SELEYQLFTAIRES
+522 SELEYQLFTKIREEA
-536 VKGYADKLQNLARVI
+536 KKYADSLQNLARII

-562 VSNENNYIKPEIN
+562 VSNENKYVRPILNNEN
-575 DEHIIDIKNG
+575 IIDIKNG
-585 RHPVIELM
+585 RHPVIELTI
-593 ASDYVPNDVKLDKD
+593 DNYVPNDVKMNND
-607 DCILL
+607 DYILL

-623 YMRELALIAV
+623 YMRELALIAI
-633 MAQIGCYVPASFCN
+633 MAQIGCYVPASSASL
-647 IPIFDAIYTRIGAA
+647 PVFDAIYTRIGAA

-675 SEVNNALSFATQ
+675 NEVNNALSFATKS
-687 NSLILFDEI
+687 SLILFDEI

-732 LTALENNLNNL
+732 LTILEQDLPGL
-743 KNVHVSCEEVNGD
+743 KNVHVSAEEINGD

-783 LDVILRAKDILIKLE
+783 LDVILRAKDILYKLE
-798 GFDSQRNNKKGFD
+798 SNEKKGID

-831 YVLNE
+831 FVLDSIKN
-836 LKQANLYTM
+836 ANIYAM
-845 NPIDAMNF
+845 NPLEAINLLSD
-853 LNELQKKLK
+853 LQKKLK

>member
-1 MVITM
+1 M

-60 TGKDAGTS
+60 TGKDAGTE
-68 ERVPMCGIPFH
+68 ERVPMCGVPYH
-79 AVSSYLDKLTDKGY
+79 AVNSYLDKLTDRGY

-108 GIVNREVVRI
+108 GIVSREVVRI
-118 VTPGTVTEGTTL
+118 VTPGTVTDGMNLEET
-130 DDNDYNF
+130 DYNF
-137 ITTVSFYKE
+137 ISTVSFFKDKYV
-146 RFILAYCDLTTG
+146 LAYCDITTG
-158 ENFLTSLPTSE
+158 ENYLTNLPPSD

-180 TKEVVISSS
+180 TKEIVISSTT
-189 SNKNIFNKMKNVVS
+189 NKNVFTQIQGVVP
-203 LTVSVFDDV
+203 LTISIHDDV
-212 SEISY
+212 SEIDY
-217 MSKIFEDLDK
+217 MSKIVEDLDK
-227 EEKETFLRLLNYI
+227 DEKETFLRLLNYI
-240 VLTQKKVLVHM
+240 VLTQKRVLVHM
-251 QKVNKYNIQGFMRID
+251 QKVVKYSIKGFMKID

-306 TLTFPLVEK
+306 NLMFPLV
-315 DKLLKRYE
+315 DKELIEKRYD
-323 IIQKML
+323 IINKML
-329 KKFIEVTELR
+329 KKFIEVSELR
-339 TKLEAVYDL
+339 SKLEVIYDL

-354 VSYESA
+354 ISYESA

-374 LPEIVNLINKIKI
+374 LPEIINLVTKIKI
-387 NDYFN
+387 NDYFDLKNN
-392 IREDI
+392 IDE
-397 NDFRVLYDLLNNAIS
+397 FKALYNLLNSSIS

-421 RGIIKKGYSQELD
+421 RGIIKKGYNQELD
-434 ELNEINLSGKD
+434 ELNDMNLSGKD
-445 YLLTIEKA
+445 YLIDFEAKEK
-453 EREKTGIKTLKI
+453 ERTGIKNLKI

-474 IEVPK
+474 IEIPN
-479 GSIDMVKEEYG
+479 GSKNLVKEEFG

-522 SELEYQLFTAIRES
+522 SELEYQLFTKIREEA
-536 VKGYADKLQNLARVI
+536 KKYADSLQNLARII

-562 VSNENNYIKPEIN
+562 VSNENKYVRPILNNEN
-575 DEHIIDIKNG
+575 IIDIKNG
-585 RHPVIELM
+585 RHPVIELTI
-593 ASDYVPNDVKLDKD
+593 DNYVSNDVKMND
-607 DCILL
+607 DDFILL

-623 YMRELALIAV
+623 YMRELALIAI
-633 MAQIGCYVPASFCN
+633 MAQIGCYVPASSASL
-647 IPIFDAIYTRIGAA
+647 PVFDAIYTRIGAA

-675 SEVNNALSFATQ
+675 NEVNNALSFATKS
-687 NSLILFDEI
+687 SLILFDEI

-732 LTALENNLNNL
+732 LTILEQDLPGL
-743 KNVHVSCEEVNGD
+743 KNVHVSAEEINGD

-783 LDVILRAKDILIKLE
+783 LDVILRAKDILYKLE
-798 GFDSQRNNKKGFD
+798 SNEKKGID

-831 YVLNE
+831 FVLDSIKN
-836 LKQANLYTM
+836 ANIYAM
-845 NPIDAMNF
+845 NPLEAMN
-853 LNELQKKLK
+853 LLSDLQKKLK

>member
-1 MVITM
+1 M

-60 TGKDAGTS
+60 TGKDAGTE
-68 ERVPMCGIPFH
+68 ERVPMCGVPYH
-79 AVSSYLDKLTDKGY
+79 AVNSYLDKLTDRGY

-108 GIVNREVVRI
+108 GIVSREVVRI
-118 VTPGTVTEGTTL
+118 VTPGTVTDGMNLEET
-130 DDNDYNF
+130 DYNF
-137 ITTVSFYKE
+137 ISTVSFFKDKYV
-146 RFILAYCDLTTG
+146 LAYCDITTG
-158 ENFLTSLPTSE
+158 ENYLTNLPPSG

-180 TKEVVISSS
+180 TKEIVISSTT
-189 SNKNIFNKMKNVVS
+189 NKNVFTQIQSVVP
-203 LTVSVFDDV
+203 LTISIHDDV
-212 SEISY
+212 SEIDY
-217 MSKIFEDLDK
+217 MSKIVEDLDK
-227 EEKETFLRLLNYI
+227 DEKETFLRLLNYI
-240 VLTQKKVLVHM
+240 VLTQKRVLVHM
-251 QKVNKYNIQGFMRID
+251 QKVVKYSIKGFMKID

-306 TLTFPLVEK
+306 NLMFPLV
-315 DKLLKRYE
+315 DKELIEKRYD
-323 IIQKML
+323 IINKML
-329 KKFIEVTELR
+329 KKFIEVSELR
-339 TKLEAVYDL
+339 SKLEVIYDL

-354 VSYESA
+354 ISYESA

-374 LPEIVNLINKIKI
+374 LPEIINLVTKIKI
-387 NDYFN
+387 NDYFDLKNN
-392 IREDI
+392 IDE
-397 NDFRVLYDLLNNAIS
+397 FKALYNLLNSSIS

-421 RGIIKKGYSQELD
+421 RGIIKKGYNQELD
-434 ELNEINLSGKD
+434 ELNDMNLSGKD
-445 YLLTIEKA
+445 YLIDFEAKEK
-453 EREKTGIKTLKI
+453 ERTGIKNLKI

-474 IEVPK
+474 IEIPN
-479 GSIDMVKEEYG
+479 GSKNLVKEEFG

-522 SELEYQLFTAIRES
+522 SELEYQLFTKIREEA
-536 VKGYADKLQNLARVI
+536 KKYADSLQNLARII

-562 VSNENNYIKPEIN
+562 VSNENKYVRPILNNEN
-575 DEHIIDIKNG
+575 IIDIKNG
-585 RHPVIELM
+585 RHPVIELTI
-593 ASDYVPNDVKLDKD
+593 DNYVPNDVKMNND
-607 DCILL
+607 DYILL

-623 YMRELALIAV
+623 YMRELALIAI
-633 MAQIGCYVPASFCN
+633 MAQIGCYVPASSASL
-647 IPIFDAIYTRIGAA
+647 PVFDAIYTRIGAA

-675 SEVNNALSFATQ
+675 NEVNNALSFATKS
-687 NSLILFDEI
+687 SLILFDEI

-732 LTALENNLNNL
+732 LTILEQDLPGL
-743 KNVHVSCEEVNGD
+743 KNVHVSAEEINGD

-783 LDVILRAKDILIKLE
+783 LDVILRAKDILYKLE
-798 GFDSQRNNKKGFD
+798 SNEKKGID

-831 YVLNE
+831 FVLDSIKN
-836 LKQANLYTM
+836 ANIYAM
-845 NPIDAMNF
+845 NPLEAMN
-853 LNELQKKLK
+853 LLSDLQKKLK

>member
-1 MVITM
+1 M

-60 TGKDAGTS
+60 TGKDAGTE
-68 ERVPMCGIPFH
+68 ERVPMCGVPYH
-79 AVSSYLDKLTDKGY
+79 AVNSYLDKLTDRGY

-108 GIVNREVVRI
+108 GIVSREVVRI
-118 VTPGTVTEGTTL
+118 VTPGTVTDGMNLEET
-130 DDNDYNF
+130 DYNF
-137 ITTVSFYKE
+137 ISTVSFFKDKYV
-146 RFILAYCDLTTG
+146 FAYCDITTG
-158 ENFLTSLPTSE
+158 ENYLTNLPPSD

-180 TKEVVISSS
+180 TKEIVISSTT
-189 SNKNIFNKMKNVVS
+189 NKNVFTQIQGVVP
-203 LTVSVFDDV
+203 LTISIHDDV
-212 SEISY
+212 SEIDY
-217 MSKIFEDLDK
+217 MSKIVEDLDK
-227 EEKETFLRLLNYI
+227 DEKETFLRLLNYI
-240 VLTQKKVLVHM
+240 VLTQKRVLVHM
-251 QKVNKYNIQGFMRID
+251 QKVVKYSIKGFMKID

-306 TLTFPLVEK
+306 NLMFPLV
-315 DKLLKRYE
+315 DKELIEKRYD
-323 IIQKML
+323 IINKML
-329 KKFIEVTELR
+329 KKFIEVSELR
-339 TKLEAVYDL
+339 SKLEVIYDL

-354 VSYESA
+354 ISYESA

-374 LPEIVNLINKIKI
+374 LPEIINLVTKIKI
-387 NDYFN
+387 NDYFDLKNN
-392 IREDI
+392 IDE
-397 NDFRVLYDLLNNAIS
+397 FKALYNLLNSSIS

-421 RGIIKKGYSQELD
+421 RGIIKKGYNQELD
-434 ELNEINLSGKD
+434 ELNDMNLSGKD
-445 YLLTIEKA
+445 YLIDFEAKEK
-453 EREKTGIKTLKI
+453 ERTGIKNLKI

-474 IEVPK
+474 IEIPN
-479 GSIDMVKEEYG
+479 GSKNLVKEEFG

-522 SELEYQLFTAIRES
+522 SELEYQLFTKIREEA
-536 VKGYADKLQNLARVI
+536 KKYADSLQNLARII

-562 VSNENNYIKPEIN
+562 VSNENKYVRPILNNEN
-575 DEHIIDIKNG
+575 IIDIKNG
-585 RHPVIELM
+585 RHPVIELTI
-593 ASDYVPNDVKLDKD
+593 DNYVPNDVKMNND
-607 DCILL
+607 DYILL

-623 YMRELALIAV
+623 YMRELALIAI
-633 MAQIGCYVPASFCN
+633 MAQIGCYVPASSASL
-647 IPIFDAIYTRIGAA
+647 PVFDAIYTRIGAA

-675 SEVNNALSFATQ
+675 NEVNNALSFATKS
-687 NSLILFDEI
+687 SLILFDEI

-732 LTALENNLNNL
+732 LTILEQDLPGL
-743 KNVHVSCEEVNGD
+743 KNVHVSAEEINGD

-783 LDVILRAKDILIKLE
+783 LDVILRAKDILYKLE
-798 GFDSQRNNKKGFD
+798 SNEKKGID

-831 YVLNE
+831 FVLDSIKN
-836 LKQANLYTM
+836 ANIYAM
-845 NPIDAMNF
+845 NPLEAMN
-853 LNELQKKLK
+853 LLSDLQKKLK

>member
-1 MVITM
+1 M

-60 TGKDAGTS
+60 TGKDAGTE
-68 ERVPMCGIPFH
+68 ERVPMCGVPYH
-79 AVSSYLDKLTDKGY
+79 AVNSYLDKLTDRGY

-108 GIVNREVVRI
+108 GIVSREVVRI
-118 VTPGTVTEGTTL
+118 VTPGTVTDGMNLEET
-130 DDNDYNF
+130 DYNF
-137 ITTVSFYKE
+137 ISTVSFFKDKYV
-146 RFILAYCDLTTG
+146 LAYCDITTG
-158 ENFLTSLPTSE
+158 ENYLTNLPPSD

-180 TKEVVISSS
+180 TKEIVISSTT
-189 SNKNIFNKMKNVVS
+189 NKNVFTQIQGVVP
-203 LTVSVFDDV
+203 LTISIHDDV
-212 SEISY
+212 SEIDY
-217 MSKIFEDLDK
+217 MSKIVEDLDK
-227 EEKETFLRLLNYI
+227 DEKETFLRLLNYI
-240 VLTQKKVLVHM
+240 VLTQKRVLVHM
-251 QKVNKYNIQGFMRID
+251 QKVVKYSIKGFMKID

-306 TLTFPLVEK
+306 NLMFPLV
-315 DKLLKRYE
+315 DKELIEKRYD
-323 IIQKML
+323 IINKML
-329 KKFIEVTELR
+329 KKFIEVSELR
-339 TKLEAVYDL
+339 SKLEVIYDL

-354 VSYESA
+354 ISYESA

-374 LPEIVNLINKIKI
+374 LPEIINLVTKIKI
-387 NDYFN
+387 NDYFDLKNN
-392 IREDI
+392 IDE
-397 NDFRVLYDLLNNAIS
+397 FKALYNLLNSSIS

-421 RGIIKKGYSQELD
+421 RGIIKKGYNQELD
-434 ELNEINLSGKD
+434 ELNDMNLSGKD
-445 YLLTIEKA
+445 YLIDFEAKEK
-453 EREKTGIKTLKI
+453 ERTGIKNLKI

-474 IEVPK
+474 IEIPN
-479 GSIDMVKEEYG
+479 GSKNLVKEEFG

-522 SELEYQLFTAIRES
+522 SELEYQLFTKIREEA
-536 VKGYADKLQNLARVI
+536 KKYADSLQNLARII

-562 VSNENNYIKPEIN
+562 VSNENKYVRPILNNEN
-575 DEHIIDIKNG
+575 IIDIKNG
-585 RHPVIELM
+585 RHPVIELTI
-593 ASDYVPNDVKLDKD
+593 DNYVPNDVKMNND
-607 DCILL
+607 DYILL

-623 YMRELALIAV
+623 YMRELALIAI
-633 MAQIGCYVPASFCN
+633 MAQIGCYVPASSASL
-647 IPIFDAIYTRIGAA
+647 PVFDAIYTRIGAA

-675 SEVNNALSFATQ
+675 NEVNNALSFATKS
-687 NSLILFDEI
+687 SLILFDEI

-732 LTALENNLNNL
+732 LTILEQDLPGL
-743 KNVHVSCEEVNGD
+743 KNVHVSAEEINGD

-783 LDVILRAKDILIKLE
+783 LDVILRAKDILYKLE
-798 GFDSQRNNKKGFD
+798 SNEKKVID

-831 YVLNE
+831 FVLDSIKN
-836 LKQANLYTM
+836 ANIYAM
-845 NPIDAMNF
+845 NPLEAMN
-853 LNELQKKLK
+853 LLSDLQKKLK

>member
-1 MVITM
+1 M

-60 TGKDAGTS
+60 TGKDAGTE
-68 ERVPMCGIPFH
+68 ERVPMCGVPYH
-79 AVSSYLDKLTDKGY
+79 AVNSYLDKLTDRGY

-108 GIVNREVVRI
+108 GIVSREVVRI
-118 VTPGTVTEGTTL
+118 VTPGTVTDGMNLEET
-130 DDNDYNF
+130 DYNF
-137 ITTVSFYKE
+137 ISTVSFFKDKYV
-146 RFILAYCDLTTG
+146 LAYCDITTG
-158 ENFLTSLPTSE
+158 ENYLTNLPPSD

-180 TKEVVISSS
+180 TKEIVISSTT
-189 SNKNIFNKMKNVVS
+189 NKNVFTQIQGVVP
-203 LTVSVFDDV
+203 LTISIHDDV
-212 SEISY
+212 SEIDY
-217 MSKIFEDLDK
+217 MSKIVEDLDK
-227 EEKETFLRLLNYI
+227 DEKETFLRLLNYI
-240 VLTQKKVLVHM
+240 VLTQKRVLVHM
-251 QKVNKYNIQGFMRID
+251 QKVVKYSIKGFMKID

-283 KKNTLLSVL
+283 KKNTLLYVL

-306 TLTFPLVEK
+306 NLMFPLV
-315 DKLLKRYE
+315 DKELIEKRYD
-323 IIQKML
+323 IINKML
-329 KKFIEVTELR
+329 KKFIEVSELR
-339 TKLEAVYDL
+339 SKLEVIYDL

-354 VSYESA
+354 ISYESA

-374 LPEIVNLINKIKI
+374 LPEIINLVTKIKI
-387 NDYFN
+387 NDYFDLKNN
-392 IREDI
+392 IDE
-397 NDFRVLYDLLNNAIS
+397 FKALYNLLNSSIS

-421 RGIIKKGYSQELD
+421 RGIIKKGYNQELD
-434 ELNEINLSGKD
+434 ELNDMNLSGKD
-445 YLLTIEKA
+445 YLIDFEAKEK
-453 EREKTGIKTLKI
+453 ERTGIKNLKI

-474 IEVPK
+474 IEIPN
-479 GSIDMVKEEYG
+479 GSKNLVKEEFG

-522 SELEYQLFTAIRES
+522 SELEYQLFTKIREEA
-536 VKGYADKLQNLARVI
+536 KKYADSLQNLARII

-562 VSNENNYIKPEIN
+562 VSNENKYVRPILNNEN
-575 DEHIIDIKNG
+575 IIDIKNG
-585 RHPVIELM
+585 RHPVIELTI
-593 ASDYVPNDVKLDKD
+593 DNYVPNDVKMNND
-607 DCILL
+607 DYILL

-623 YMRELALIAV
+623 YMRELALIAI
-633 MAQIGCYVPASFCN
+633 MAQIGCYVPASSASL
-647 IPIFDAIYTRIGAA
+647 PVFDAIYTRIGAA

-675 SEVNNALSFATQ
+675 NEVNNALSFATKS
-687 NSLILFDEI
+687 SLILFDEI

-732 LTALENNLNNL
+732 LTILEQDLPGL
-743 KNVHVSCEEVNGD
+743 KNVHVSAEEINGD

-783 LDVILRAKDILIKLE
+783 LDVILRAKDILYKLE
-798 GFDSQRNNKKGFD
+798 SNEKKGID

-831 YVLNE
+831 FVLDSIKN
-836 LKQANLYTM
+836 ANIYAM
-845 NPIDAMNF
+845 NPLEAINLLSD
-853 LNELQKKLK
+853 LQKKLK